1 MSYLLSYNW
10 SPNCTGGRGGNK
22 INAIVLHHAATTN
35 FDQIGATF
43 QNKSRATSA
52 HFGVA
57 PGKVCQYVDIN
68 NTAWHCL
75 PLDSTEVLT
84 PDGFTLLGDLSV
96 GDDVV
101 AYDHE
106 TGNLKVSTVKRVVAP
121 REEDVI
127 RYKYIEATAQHKF
140 LVKSVGSSNFVD
152 KTWSDVVNGTQYV
165 LPMPKPIETD
175 GIDLTDDEIRYL
187 VAVQADGSYV
197 SPIGDRKTS
206 NAVRFGFRKPRKIQ
220 RMKEL
225 LDRLGIDYK
234 TYHEKNGKTVRYSI
248 SDWYGGK
255 NWCEDY
261 LDGKAFSDKFLGMN
275 SHQTEVFF
283 NELREWDGTININNQ
298 LQYTSTVGE
307 NVELVQALLFL
318 SQGKSAHI
326 YKSVGKGNR
335 RDLYTIAVPSG
346 QGHVVIS
353 SNSRDKLTRRVTTVS
368 CIEVDT
374 GYVVVR
380 QHGLVF
386 ITGNCGNWKG
396 NQQTIGIEHVNASGA
411 PNWEISDE
419 TIKTGAELLANLA
432 KQLGWSHLSIG
443 GNVKFHS
450 DFKSTYCPGKIRDAG
465 LGAREVQ
472 LANEILGTGNIPQPS
487 VQPQPK
493 QQSNGGGYLSFDY
506 RGNVREQPTTKSG
519 VFATYNKG
527 AWVKFDGYVHGEVV
541 NGSDKWLRS
550 SKSKKYVHES
560 VTGGV
565 YGLPDLGTVN
575 LPSQPSN
582 TPQTGSNGL
591 IPQNGTYRANYNMK
605 IRTAPSLSAPSIDTF
620 SKGATHSYDGYVD
633 SEGIRWISFI
643 GDTTKKRVYVARR
656 NFTTGEIYGECY

>member
-1 MSYLLSYNW
+1 MSYSLSYRW

-68 NTAWHCL
+68 NTAWH
-75 PLDSTEVLT
+75 
-84 PDGFTLLGDLSV
+84 
-96 GDDVV
+96 
-101 AYDHE
+101 
-106 TGNLKVSTVKRVVAP
+106 
-121 REEDVI
+121 
-127 RYKYIEATAQHKF
+127 
-140 LVKSVGSSNFVD
+140 
-152 KTWSDVVNGTQYV
+152 
-165 LPMPKPIETD
+165 
-175 GIDLTDDEIRYL
+175 
-187 VAVQADGSYV
+187 
-197 SPIGDRKTS
+197 
-206 NAVRFGFRKPRKIQ
+206 
-220 RMKEL
+220 
-225 LDRLGIDYK
+225 
-234 TYHEKNGKTVRYSI
+234 
-248 SDWYGGK
+248 
-255 NWCEDY
+255 
-261 LDGKAFSDKFLGMN
+261 
-275 SHQTEVFF
+275 
-283 NELREWDGTININNQ
+283 
-298 LQYTSTVGE
+298 
-307 NVELVQALLFL
+307 
-318 SQGKSAHI
+318 
-326 YKSVGKGNR
+326 
-335 RDLYTIAVPSG
+335 
-346 QGHVVIS
+346 
-353 SNSRDKLTRRVTTVS
+353 
-368 CIEVDT
+368 
-374 GYVVVR
+374 
-380 QHGLVF
+380 
-386 ITGNCGNWKG
+386 CGNWKG

-519 VFATYNKG
+519 VFATYGKG

-550 SKSKKYVHES
+550 SRSKKYVHES

-582 TPQTGSNGL
+582 APQTGSNGL
-591 IPQNGTYRANYNMK
+591 IPQNGTYRATVNMK
-605 IRTAPSLSAPSIDTF
+605 IRRSPSLSGQVAGTF
-620 SKGATHSYDGYVD
+620 TKGAEQRYDSYIDANGY
-633 SEGIRWISFI
+633 RWVSWI
-643 GDTTKKRVYVARR
+643 GASGNRNYVARR
-656 NFTTGEIYGECY
+656 NFATGEIYGECY

>member
-68 NTAWHCL
+68 NTAWHC
-75 PLDSTEVLT
+75 
-84 PDGFTLLGDLSV
+84 
-96 GDDVV
+96 
-101 AYDHE
+101 
-106 TGNLKVSTVKRVVAP
+106 
-121 REEDVI
+121 
-127 RYKYIEATAQHKF
+127 
-140 LVKSVGSSNFVD
+140 
-152 KTWSDVVNGTQYV
+152 
-165 LPMPKPIETD
+165 
-175 GIDLTDDEIRYL
+175 GI
-187 VAVQADGSYV
+187 
-197 SPIGDRKTS
+197 
-206 NAVRFGFRKPRKIQ
+206 
-220 RMKEL
+220 
-225 LDRLGIDYK
+225 
-234 TYHEKNGKTVRYSI
+234 
-248 SDWYGGK
+248 
-255 NWCEDY
+255 
-261 LDGKAFSDKFLGMN
+261 
-275 SHQTEVFF
+275 
-283 NELREWDGTININNQ
+283 
-298 LQYTSTVGE
+298 
-307 NVELVQALLFL
+307 
-318 SQGKSAHI
+318 
-326 YKSVGKGNR
+326 
-335 RDLYTIAVPSG
+335 
-346 QGHVVIS
+346 
-353 SNSRDKLTRRVTTVS
+353 
-368 CIEVDT
+368 
-374 GYVVVR
+374 
-380 QHGLVF
+380 
-386 ITGNCGNWKG
+386 WKG

-519 VFATYNKG
+519 VFATYDKG
-527 AWVKFDGYVHGEVV
+527 AWVKFDGYVHGETV

-550 SKSKKYVHES
+550 SRSKKYVHES

-575 LPSQPSN
+575 LPSSGTN
-582 TPQTGSNGL
+582 APQTGSNGL
-591 IPQNGTYRANYNMK
+591 KIVPQNGTFKASVNRN
-605 IRTAPSLSAPSIDTF
+605 IRWDSPDGQIGGTFTAGSTQ
-620 SKGATHSYDGYVD
+620 KYTGYVD
-633 SEGIRWISFI
+633 FGNFRYVTWKGASGHQCFTAVRRLS
-643 GDTTKKRVYVARR
+643 DNKR
-656 NFTTGEIYGECY
+656 YGECF